1 MSNKNTNSAGLLIAL
16 LCPGVFLFSLK
27 LEHDAA
33 ALQSRADDVIATA
46 TSMSAA
52 DEAIRHLGKARRL
65 SGAATGMR
73 IGAFVA
79 VIVGIGAWLGRRAD

>member
-1 MSNKNTNSAGLLIAL
+1 
-16 LCPGVFLFSLK
+16 
-27 LEHDAA
+27 
-33 ALQSRADDVIATA
+33 
-46 TSMSAA
+46 MSAA

-79 VIVGIGAWLGRRAD
+79 VIVGIGAWLGRRTD